1 MRTVDPA
8 SLKPVGQDDVIVFVR
23 LTRALAT
30 NLRVYPAGHSIVQ
43 AVAGRVGDR
52 VDSMLEVT
60 PMVLVGA
67 ETSLLTI
74 NNDSIYK
81 ACDEQSFSIELAA
94 WLRERGVTNVLI
106 QPGSGADELL
116 RLFAWL
122 HTTAPE
128 VARVATA
135 KGVPTELGLNKIEVN
150 VQALTKEQEIRQT
163 LERMDLA
170 PILEKAGLQG
180 EVDWTQTDLG
190 RLAKEGKL
198 DDLVDGTRMEAF
210 VDKYFTERFEATA
223 SANASSRLA
232 PADIDEI
239 LARLQQDL
247 QPVQAPQLD
256 ETIGAKAAEAVAK
269 MMPDL
274 VSSYLATELPT
285 GDGPASKVRV
295 GVLEQL
301 RGDIDKQ
308 GHVLGQLGTHL
319 SGATD
324 ASRGLGCL
332 HAMESLVPQALAAGD
347 RTAAFEAVGTI
358 ALTTLPGKPEELRS
372 RAKMSLR
379 YLASPE
385 LVGNLLHQ
393 LQTAAPTDRQNT
405 RDLLRV
411 LGPYAVPT
419 LMEEMRS
426 SMRRGVRDELLEV
439 LIHVG
444 RKAQMDG
451 DDPGRVLEPLFREL
465 DNHAH
470 NPWYFTR
477 NVVAILGELGG
488 QAFQVKLT
496 TLLGDGVDPR
506 IRTEAARALI
516 RANSDLSR
524 RSLREI
530 AFAGQLDAP
539 GVALVVP
546 FLMRID
552 TDSTLPA
559 LKAMLLDKGCLAE
572 HSEAALGGLT
582 LDMGDKVLPLL
593 KRVLTERTG
602 LLKRPLFPKEVRL
615 AAVDALSLLDGKE
628 AASLMKT
635 AGADKSPALRRRV
648 TEAQGR
654 KRGAFTEQLKQKLQ
668 MSA

>member
-8 SLKPVGQDDVIVFVR
+8 SLKPVNQDDIIVFVR
-23 LTRALAT
+23 LARALVT
-30 NLRVYPAGHSIVQ
+30 NLRVYPEGHSIVQ
-43 AVAGRVGDR
+43 NVASRVGER
-52 VDSMLEVT
+52 IERMLGAT
-60 PMVLVGA
+60 PMLLVGA
-67 ETSLLTI
+67 ETSLLAL

-94 WLRERGVTNVLI
+94 WFRERGINNALV
-106 QPGSGADELL
+106 QPGAGADELL
-116 RLFAWL
+116 RLFGWL
-122 HTTAPE
+122 HRTDPA
-128 VARVATA
+128 VARAAVS
-135 KGVPTELGLNKIEVN
+135 KGLPRDLALDKIEVN
-150 VQALTKEQEIRQT
+150 VQALAKQEEIRQT
-163 LERMDLA
+163 LERMDLS
-170 PILEKAGLQG
+170 PILERAGLEG
-180 EVDWTQTDLG
+180 NVDWTQTDLG

-198 DDLVDGTRMEAF
+198 DDLVDGERMEAF
-210 VDKYFTERFEATA
+210 VDKYFTERFDATMNTPGA
-223 SANASSRLA
+223 RLA

-256 ETIGAKAAEAVAK
+256 ETIGAKAAEAVAR
-269 MMPDL
+269 MMPEL

-285 GDGPASKVRV
+285 GEGPASRVRV

-301 RGDIDKQ
+301 RGDVDKQ
-308 GHVLGQLGTHL
+308 GSVLGQLGTHL

-451 DDPGRVLEPLFREL
+451 EDPGEVLEPLFREL

-477 NVVAILGELGG
+477 NVVAILGELGS
-488 QAFQVKLT
+488 QPFQLKLVA
-496 TLLGDGVDPR
+496 LLGEGVDPR

-524 RSLREI
+524 RSLRAV
-530 AFAGQLDAP
+530 AFTGTLDAA
-539 GVALVVP
+539 GVALVTP
-546 FLMRID
+546 FLMRTD
-552 TDSTLPA
+552 TDATLPA
-559 LKAMLLDKGCLAE
+559 LRAMLEDKACTAE
-572 HSEAALGGLT
+572 QAEAALSGLA
-582 LDMGDKVLPLL
+582 LDLGDKVLTLL
-593 KRVLTERTG
+593 RRVLTERTG
-602 LLKRPLFPKEVRL
+602 LLKRPHFPEPVRL
-615 AAVDALSLLDGKE
+615 AAVDALSLLDGTE
-628 AASLMKT
+628 ATALMATAAS
-635 AGADKSPALRRRV
+635 DKSPATRRRV
-648 TEAQGR
+648 TEAQSR
-654 KRGAFTEQLKQKLQ
+654 KRGEFTERLRQKLQ
-668 MSA
+668 ISP